1 MKYALMISAAF
12 LMAFSQAQPASAQ
25 TAPADLV
32 KQGVEAQPGTPEELA
47 RYIAREY
54 QTWGKVVKEAR
65 IQAQ

>member
-1 MKYALMISAAF
+1 MPKDLVDRLNRELVKALSAPEVQAAF
-12 LMAFSQAQPASAQ
+12 A
-25 TAPADLV
+25 

-54 QTWGKVVKEAR
+54 QTWGKVVKEAG